1 MTPRGRRLSRVPRLE
16 IERLCRDLPE
26 RRDFLV
32 ATWSKHRS
40 REAFDH
46 TLFSRWR
53 TITAGDL
60 AELPEVALER
70 LHLFYDR
77 LADLTIYVRLT
88 DDMPQTMGDQLD
100 LAIAELVEVGERTLA
115 VLP

>member
-1 MTPRGRRLSRVPRLE
+1 MTPRGRRLARVLRLE

-32 ATWSKHRS
+32 ATWSRLRS

-53 TITAGDL
+53 TVTAGDL
-60 AELPEVALER
+60 AELPEPALDL
-70 LHLFYDR
+70 LHVFYDR

-88 DDMPQTMGDQLD
+88 DDMPQTLGDQLD
-100 LAIAELVEVGERTLA
+100 AAVADLVVIGEAALEA
-115 VLP
+115 LP